1 MKTGF
6 LVMALGLKEVR
17 PTAPLALAVLAGLVA
32 CSTPSGPVARA
43 DGTFTMTRQSETQN
57 ATARSQVTAM
67 ATQDAEA
74 HCLKMGK
81 KFKAIQT
88 KEIITRG
95 APVSEVHYACN

>member
-6 LVMALGLKEVR
+6 LLMTPGRKEIR
-17 PTAPLALAVLAGLVA
+17 RTAPLALAILAGLVA
-32 CSTPSGPVARA
+32 CSTPGGPVARA
-43 DGTFTMTRQSETQN
+43 DGTFTITRQSETQY
-57 ATARSQVTAM
+57 AHATAM

-88 KEIITRG
+88 KETITSG
-95 APVSEVHYACN
+95 APVSQVHYACN